1 MTASG
6 DATRPG
12 PGPALERLIDFV
24 NTNEPQIAQDRLRD
38 PEQTRNWL
46 AAEGFES
53 SEEFSHDDWAAII
66 AFREGIRA
74 GAAANNGYDLDP
86 DAVAALHH
94 AIGRLGFTVRAGAD
108 AHLEVAATTTAG
120 RALAPLAGALMTAQA
135 DGSWTRVKACA
146 RDTCR
151 WLFYDTTRNRSR
163 TWCTS
168 TTCGSREKAK
178 RAYRRQLAKRQA

>member
-46 AAEGFES
+46 AAEGFEAVRVQPRRLGGHHRLPGRNPS
-53 SEEFSHDDWAAII
+53 
-66 AFREGIRA
+66 RRGRQQRLRP
-74 GAAANNGYDLDP
+74 GP

-120 RALAPLAGALMTAQA
+120 RALAPSPAP
-135 DGSWTRVKACA
+135 S
-146 RDTCR
+146 
-151 WLFYDTTRNRSR
+151 
-163 TWCTS
+163 
-168 TTCGSREKAK
+168 
-178 RAYRRQLAKRQA
+178 